1 MQHFKRQPYCNYER
15 SSELGA
21 QRLRELLASLGSSAD
36 AVRHQISQSDFYTQR
51 KKFWK
56 SGIVTMWWFMVVCD
70 AALKKRV
77 KNRIV
82 TEHRTCYFLHYFP
95 CFYCCCLRMCFFPFP
110 CSSLLLLLSL
120 FRHFVMTIFP
130 LILSHFYFDT
140 FCLLYL
146 RNLNF
151 KAPFEKVLRFLHC
164 SPFRF

>member
-110 CSSLLLLLSL
+110 CSSLLLLLSF
-120 FRHFVMTIFP
+120 FRHFVMTIFSSY
-130 LILSHFYFDT
+130 LVSFLFRYILSS
-140 FCLLYL
+140 LLTEL
-146 RNLNF
+146 KF
-151 KAPFEKVLRFLHC
+151 QGAF
-164 SPFRF
+164 